1 MQRGK
6 NDERTCDA
14 LTATQREMIS
24 NPPSQCLG
32 RDTTNGSDKIQ
43 LSENFVEL
51 QSKCSH
57 RLCGAAGA
65 SPSRKTQPKI
75 ASRFVVQKR
84 IAGFVIALCLTT
96 ATNSVSF
103 AQAAAKAVTATDPAS
118 GLAFREGGRRILI
131 GKEGGIFFVAAQ
143 QVVRNEV
150 GLDNASSIKVH
161 SLIEQYCQELDAMR
175 ARGGPLDRREMEN
188 LRDLSP
194 EEREKR
200 LFERVKTIEATV
212 GKADETFIPQIK
224 AVFTPEQLE
233 RLHQIA
239 RQVYGSESL
248 IYEQG
253 LVKSLELTAD
263 QVKQIGE
270 INHENSMPEQMM
282 MRTGVSFAKY
292 QQSLNERDKK
302 ARAILT
308 KAQQDKLAMLEGKPF
323 DLTKLISRGPRRTF
337 GWFGPG
343 ASIVRL
349 AGNNAVQKELG
360 LSEDDGKKI
369 HEISGA
375 FFVTRRES
383 GAWTGMRTRLADGR
397 NVSFSEPTPPDWDFG
412 QWNAAIAK
420 HLPELKQ
427 ALTADQFSRL
437 QQIHFQTIGT
447 AAYFDPEVVAALGIT
462 QEQQAR
468 IEAITEDYNA
478 QRLALLEASRPR
490 PPGPGL
496 DDPVGAGGIL
506 EKVAGLVGEHDAK
519 VDAVLT
525 KAQLD
530 QFAAMKGKPFD
541 LSEVRTLDLSRP
553 RPMLPPL
560 GPDGQPMAGP
570 GGGPLPGGIG
580 ASGRRIVTM
589 FNQGNTGGGDGIF
602 SLLIIPGVQT
612 DLGLNQEVIAKVLG
626 IREQFSRSWIQ
637 AGGGFRMR
645 LIQRN
650 SGSLVNYQEA
660 AMPPFGI
667 LRFPGQTADARQQ
680 ELAKMTELWSSK
692 TAEFLPQLKA
702 VVTPDQFQRL
712 QQIYWQSLQS
722 AALGEAEVIEAL
734 AIAGEQKQQI
744 EAVLN
749 EFRELKNKLFQP
761 VPQADGDADP
771 REVLAKL
778 ETEQNGKVMALLTK
792 DQLEK
797 FATLK
802 GKEFDTKQ
810 LKNVDRPIRRPPQ

>member
-6 NDERTCDA
+6 NDERTCDT

-32 RDTTNGSDKIQ
+32 RDTTNGNDKIQ

-57 RLCGAAGA
+57 RLCSAAGA

-75 ASRFVVQKR
+75 ASRFVIQKR
-84 IAGFVIALCLTT
+84 IAGIVIALCLTT

-103 AQAAAKAVTATDPAS
+103 AQEAAKPVTATEPAS

-150 GLDNASSIKVH
+150 GLDNANSIKVH
-161 SLIEQYCQELDAMR
+161 SLIEQYCHELDTMR
-175 ARGGPLDRREMEN
+175 GRGGPLDSQEMQN
-188 LRDLSP
+188 LRDLTP

-253 LVKSLELTAD
+253 LVKILELSAD

-270 INHENSMPEQMM
+270 INHEYSMPEQMM

-292 QQSLNERDKK
+292 QQALNERDKK
-302 ARAILT
+302 VRAILT
-308 KAQQDKLAMLEGKPF
+308 KEQQDKLTTLEGKPF
-323 DLTKLISRGPRRTF
+323 DLTKLTSRGPRRTF
-337 GWFGPG
+337 GWFGAG
-343 ASIVRL
+343 GSIVGL
-349 AGNNAVQKELG
+349 AGNGAVQKELG
-360 LSEDDGKKI
+360 LSDEVAKKVEAI
-369 HEISGA
+369 WSG
-375 FFVTRRES
+375 FFAARRVS
-383 GAWTGMRTRLADGR
+383 GAWQGMGTRLADGR
-397 NVSFSEPTPPDWDFG
+397 NVQFSEPTPPDWDFG
-412 QWNAAIAK
+412 QWNALIAK
-420 HLPELKQ
+420 YLPELKQ
-427 ALTADQFSRL
+427 VLTADQYSRL
-437 QQIHFQTIGT
+437 KQIHFQAIGS
-447 AAYFDPEVVAALGIT
+447 AAYFEPEVIAGLGIT
-462 QEQQAR
+462 QEQQAQ

-478 QRLALLEASRPR
+478 QRLALLEASRTLPPR
-490 PPGPGL
+490 PGV
-496 DDPVGAGGIL
+496 DDPAAVGGII
-506 EKVAGLVGEHDAK
+506 EKVAGQVREHDAK

-530 QFAAMKGKPFD
+530 QFASMKGKPFD
-541 LSEVRTLDLSRP
+541 LDQVRTLDLTRP
-553 RPMLPPL
+553 RPMGPGV
-560 GPDGQPMAGP
+560 GPDGQPMAGT
-570 GGGPLPGGIG
+570 GGGRPGGI
-580 ASGRRIVTM
+580 ALSGRRIGAM
-589 FNQGNTGGGDGIF
+589 FVPGNTGGGDGIF
-602 SLLIIPGVQT
+602 SLLMIPGVQS

-650 SGSLVNYQEA
+650 SGSLVNYPEA

-749 EFRELKNKLFQP
+749 EFRESKSKLFQT
-761 VPQADGDADP
+761 VPPADGDTDP
-771 REVLAKL
+771 REVLVKL
-778 ETEQNGKVMALLTK
+778 ETEQNAKVIALLTK
-792 DQLEK
+792 DQQEK

-802 GKEFDTKQ
+802 GKEFDIKQ
-810 LKNVDRPIRRPPQ
+810 LKNVERPIRRPPQ